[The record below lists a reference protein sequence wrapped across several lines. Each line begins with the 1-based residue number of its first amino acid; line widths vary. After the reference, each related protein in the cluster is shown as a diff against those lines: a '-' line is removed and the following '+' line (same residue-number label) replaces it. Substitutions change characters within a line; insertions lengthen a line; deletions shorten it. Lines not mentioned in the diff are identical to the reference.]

1 MPKHYVLVL
10 VCAAISLALQSN
22 AVEDCMKLVSRGA
35 AWTLSF
41 WCLGLASVMLR
52 YAAPD
57 LAERYAHPQLSQY
70 YIVFAPFWIGD
81 LIAVSDTFT

>member
-1 MPKHYVLVL
+1 
-10 VCAAISLALQSN
+10 
-22 AVEDCMKLVSRGA
+22 MKLVSRGA
-35 AWTLSF
+35 AWTLAF

-70 YIVFAPFWIGD
+70 YIVFAPFWVGD
-81 LIAVSDTFT
+81 LIAVSSSFALQLLYCCERTLKFALPGDSLLQ